1 MNALFGLSLFPYLA
15 FLWWATRSG
24 RFPRLALW
32 GFYFTL
38 VFVAVTIPVG
48 LYCQLVLGQSLA
60 DVDWLHGPAETLLTV
75 SNLLIALGFKQALSQ
90 AQRRH
95 E

>member
-1 MNALFGLSLFPYLA
+1 MNELFAVSLLPYLA

-24 RFPRLALW
+24 RFPRLALI

-48 LYCQLVLGQSLA
+48 LYCQLVLKQTLGN
-60 DVDWLHGPAETLLTV
+60 VDWLHGPAESLLTV
-75 SNLLIALGFKQALSQ
+75 ANILVVIGFKQALSR
-90 AQRRH
+90 AERLRG
-95 E
+95 